1 MPTKLQQKKRLG
13 VAISNQKQVARIKKS
28 KADRLHRS
36 IRKVE
41 ADAAGPGD
49 VLLRSAEDA
58 EEMDADT
65 FLDGGFEQYMGD
77 DSAEEEETE
86 VAPPPPAA
94 KAARGSK
101 AGSKG
106 AGSSSQKSSHKSQ
119 LEALEKSD
127 PAFFKYLQQTDKSLL
142 NFEDEEE
149 EEEDSEAEEE
159 EEDADSEELEE
170 DDGEEEEDEDE
181 DEDEEDEDEG
191 GEEEDDEEEEEGAE
205 AAAQPRK
212 PQPRTAAVELTVP
225 RVEGW
230 VEAVSGGKTHRA
242 SLKQL
247 VAAFRAAVRFGD
259 DESEGSSDM
268 VFSSSHAF
276 NAVMR
281 FSIGQMDAV
290 LRAHL
295 EGGAAPAG
303 RKGRSKATREG
314 KKAGKAVR
322 VDALPHWH
330 VSPPPGWPS
339 REPEPSRSL
348 LGALL

>member
-1 MPTKLQQKKRLG
+1 
-13 VAISNQKQVARIKKS
+13 
-28 KADRLHRS
+28 
-36 IRKVE
+36 
-41 ADAAGPGD
+41 
-49 VLLRSAEDA
+49 
-58 EEMDADT
+58 
-65 FLDGGFEQYMGD
+65 
-77 DSAEEEETE
+77 
-86 VAPPPPAA
+86 
-94 KAARGSK
+94 
-101 AGSKG
+101 
-106 AGSSSQKSSHKSQ
+106 
-119 LEALEKSD
+119 
-127 PAFFKYLQQTDKSLL
+127 
-142 NFEDEEE
+142 
-149 EEEDSEAEEE
+149 
-159 EEDADSEELEE
+159 
-170 DDGEEEEDEDE
+170 
-181 DEDEEDEDEG
+181 
-191 GEEEDDEEEEEGAE
+191 
-205 AAAQPRK
+205 
-212 PQPRTAAVELTVP
+212 VP

-303 RKGRSKATREG
+303 RKGSSKATREG